1 MSWGWGKNNFFQ
13 KNIFF
18 CLIPMTISHNPTN
31 PRNDPW
37 NFHKNIL
44 RIDRVEKWPFFESPF
59 WIFFCKK
66 KIFFASSPWKLVPN
80 YVLEWMGLNI
90 QYYDGL
96 QPKIRAGIINEHE
109 CRYQVSSIS
118 ESSEKKNI
126 IGDTFSDFTTYTHA
140 HLWFPPLFLAVN
152 HHYSKNWVP
161 FILTHNLWLIFMRM
175 KLKKIQ
181 NGQLKKTE

>member
-1 MSWGWGKNNFFQ
+1 MTNCHGDEAKIFFF
-13 KNIFF
+13 KKIIFF

-109 CRYQVSSIS
+109 RRYQVSSIS
-118 ESSEKKNI
+118 ESSEKKNKFI
-126 IGDTFSDFTTYTHA
+126 CSYFGRNFGSTILFRDLMTFNRR
-140 HLWFPPLFLAVN
+140 P
-152 HHYSKNWVP
+152 
-161 FILTHNLWLIFMRM
+161 
-175 KLKKIQ
+175 
-181 NGQLKKTE
+181 G